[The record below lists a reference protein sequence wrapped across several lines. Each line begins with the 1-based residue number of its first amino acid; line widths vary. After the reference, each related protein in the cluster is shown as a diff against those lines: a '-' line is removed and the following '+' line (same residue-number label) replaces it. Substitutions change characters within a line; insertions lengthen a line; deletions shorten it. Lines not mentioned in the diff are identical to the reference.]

1 MIKLTIDLDISS
13 SYEIMTH
20 IKYLQ
25 CLYNMKV
32 VEEKTQGEIETLSL
46 DMINDDVV
54 EDDISEDN
62 VVEDNVVEDDIV
74 EEVKEE
80 VKKEDKE
87 VCACGVSFI
96 KKNKNRHLKSK
107 THMEFELQLYK

>member
-54 EDDISEDN
+54 EDD
-62 VVEDNVVEDDIV
+62 VVEDDVVEDDVV

-87 VCACGVSFI
+87 VCVCGVSFI

>member
-54 EDDISEDN
+54 EDD
-62 VVEDNVVEDDIV
+62 VVEDDVVEDDVV

>member
-32 VEEKTQGEIETLSL
+32 IEEKTQGEIETLSL
-46 DMINDDVV
+46 DMIIDDVA
-54 EDDISEDN
+54 EDN
-62 VVEDNVVEDDIV
+62 IV
-74 EEVKEE
+74 EEIKEEIKEE

-96 KKNKNRHLKSK
+96 KKNKNRHMKSK